1 MKFERKEIT
10 DIVFVQFIGRPC
22 LKDNIKRM
30 GTNDIMQCAGRLQN
44 TDKFVFK
51 NIDRNAYCEYT
62 KQEIFEKL
70 YIEEPTLEIGDWLA
84 VWEPSIASFLYKQ
97 IKTNEDCNDYNA
109 RCDWR
114 QITQAEWEKLNSPTY
129 LPLCQEEATIVLQKR
144 IEETIR
150 KAVQEAIEE
159 WKKKNEAKNTAAS
172 TNNWCENE
180 L

>member
-22 LKDNIKRM
+22 LKENIKRM
-30 GTNDIMQCAGRLQN
+30 GTNDILQCAGRLQN

-84 VWEPSIASFLYKQ
+84 VWEPSTGSFLYKQ
-97 IKTNEDCNDYNA
+97 IKTNEDCFKYNI
-109 RCDWR
+109 RTDWR
-114 QITQAEWEKLNSPTY
+114 QITQAEWEQLNKPTLSCSPQPIS
-129 LPLCQEEATIVLQKR
+129 LSLSIEEAIKVLQKR
-144 IEETIR
+144 IAEAVKEAFAECKR
-150 KAVQEAIEE
+150 KEI
-159 WKKKNEAKNTAAS
+159 
-172 TNNWCENE
+172 
-180 L
+180 

>member
-1 MKFERKEIT
+1 MKFKREELTGMTYIQYVERPFSKC
-10 DIVFVQFIGRPC
+10 C
-22 LKDNIKRM
+22 LIKK
-30 GTNDIMQCAGRLQN
+30 GTNDVMQSAGRLQN

-114 QITQAEWEKLNSPTY
+114 QITQAEWKKLNSPTY
-129 LPLCQEEATIVLQKR
+129 LPLCQEEATIVLQKS

-159 WKKKNEAKNTAAS
+159 WKKKNEAKKHSCFNKQ
-172 TNNWCENE
+172 
-180 L
+180 LV